1 MDFPQML
8 KVRQRFERPVVENV
22 EETVLSELRSLAL
35 DQHIQSGDTVAVTV
49 GSRGIANIST
59 IIKTTIDYLKSL
71 QAVPFIVPAMGS
83 HGGGTAEG
91 QRKIVEGY
99 GLTED
104 FLGCE
109 IRSGMETEIVAETPH
124 GIPVHFDRHAYSADH
139 VLVCNRIKAH
149 TRFIGDI
156 ESGLHKMMLIGLG
169 KHAGA
174 KIYHQAIYNYSFDEI
189 IRAVAEKVL
198 EKCSVVAG
206 LAIVENAYD
215 ETALI
220 SGVKPEEF
228 YEKECELCKQSKL
241 WLPRL
246 PFSDV
251 DVLVVDQIG
260 KNISG
265 TGMDTNIIGRKYNDH
280 EAREGDSVRVN
291 RIFVR
296 GLTEETH
303 GNGTGIGIAEFTNRR
318 TIDQLDQQATAVN
331 CITGGH
337 PEAAMLPIA
346 FESDREVLAAACS
359 TVGYK
364 EPDEIRLMQIT
375 DTLHLDELLV
385 SVAYQD
391 EFEGR
396 SDLELLNEAQ
406 NMKFDQNGNLIAVTD
421 QFVES

>member
-8 KVRQRFERPVVENV
+8 KVRQRFERSVVENI
-22 EETVLSELRSLAL
+22 EETVLSELRSLSL
-35 DQHIQSGDTVAVTV
+35 NQTIRPGETVAVTV
-49 GSRGIANIST
+49 GSRGIANLTT
-59 IIKTTIDYLKSL
+59 IIKTAADYLKSL
-71 QAVPFIVPAMGS
+71 EAVPFIVPAMGS

-91 QRKIVEGY
+91 QRHIVESY
-99 GLTED
+99 GLTEE

-109 IRSGMETEIVAETPH
+109 IRSSMETVIVAETPH
-124 GIPVHFDRHAYSADH
+124 GIPVHFDQHAYSADH

-174 KIYHQAIYNYSFDEI
+174 KIYHQAIHNYSFDDM

-198 EKCSVVAG
+198 DKCSVVAG

-215 ETALI
+215 ETAMI
-220 SGVKPEEF
+220 SGVAPAEF
-228 YEKECELCKQSKL
+228 YEKECELCQQSKL

-246 PFSDV
+246 PFSEV

-303 GNGTGIGIAEFTNRR
+303 GNATGIGIAEFTNRR
-318 TIDQLDQQATAVN
+318 TIDQIDQRATAVN

-346 FESDREVLAAACS
+346 FEADRDVLEAACS

-364 EPDEIRLMQIT
+364 LPGEMRLMHIS
-375 DTLHLDELLV
+375 DTLHLDEVLV
-385 SVAYQD
+385 SVAYES
-391 EFEGR
+391 EFVGR
-396 SDLELLNEAQ
+396 DDIEVLGKPQA
-406 NMKFDQNGNLIAVTD
+406 MMFDDNGNLIDVRDT
-421 QFVES
+421 FSGI